1 MTALHQLLNISK
13 QTVCLDSKAI
23 CLCQSMY
30 KGGGNNAVTYII
42 EKFEIW
48 QKTVHEESL
57 NI

>member
-13 QTVCLDSKAI
+13 QTVFLNDKAI

-48 QKTVHEESL
+48 RKTMHEEL
-57 NI
+57 LGT

>member
-13 QTVCLDSKAI
+13 QIVRLDGKAI

-48 QKTVHEESL
+48 QKTVHEELLST
-57 NI
+57 